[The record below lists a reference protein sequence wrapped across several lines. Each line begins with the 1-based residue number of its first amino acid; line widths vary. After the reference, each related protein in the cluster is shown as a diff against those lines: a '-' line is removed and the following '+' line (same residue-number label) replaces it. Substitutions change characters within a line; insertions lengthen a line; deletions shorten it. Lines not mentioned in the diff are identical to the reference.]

1 MVWLWEMEMP
11 EVEPLKKLERYTD
24 LVTCLAFSPD
34 GRVLAS
40 GSTDHTVQLW
50 GSELVRLS
58 RLPVQQMTLQD
69 LAWVQERLK
78 DGNLSAGERRWL
90 EFIAALRRWRG
101 RFDIELEM
109 APRRIQAGEFDIEIE
124 GQ

>member
-1 MVWLWEMEMP
+1 MVRLWGMP
-11 EVEPLKKLERYTD
+11 TGEPLRTLEGHTSW
-24 LVTCLAFSPD
+24 VHCLAFSPD